1 MQGNK
6 CEQTNISLHQSQ
18 KISLAMSSL
27 SHGAHSLPTTHNNS
41 NTSENLDRY
50 AKMIKW
56 FLKLHLAMFYW
67 NGMYPTIAHRL
78 ARIKLRDDVAPYSS
92 PLGSSSSYS
101 PMSGRIVANRP
112 TYKPI
117 AVMILFQAFAALAQ
131 TTAEASIEVA
141 HSIQV
146 SFFRWRRRRRLQSQR
161 YSQSN
166 RRSLLEHN
174 STNSERAE
182 YLDLIEERVP
192 GIESAK
198 CCSTVKTKKKK
209 RRTDTSDIIHPCGV
223 CLNERVNPA
232 APLGCG
238 HVFCWNCI
246 LHWVS
251 NVRAECP
258 LCRAPTKPQ
267 SIIPLYNYP

>member
-1 MQGNK
+1 
-6 CEQTNISLHQSQ
+6 
-18 KISLAMSSL
+18 MSSL

-41 NTSENLDRY
+41 NTSGNLDRY

-78 ARIKLRDDVAPYSS
+78 ARVKLRDDVAPYSS
-92 PLGSSSSYS
+92 LGSSSSYS
-101 PMSGRIVANRP
+101 PMSGAIIANRP

-146 SFFRWRRRRRLQSQR
+146 SFFRWRRRRRRLQSQQ

-166 RRSLLEHN
+166 RRRSLLDDGHS

-192 GIESAK
+192 GIEAN
-198 CCSTVKTKKKK
+198 CSTVKTKKKK
-209 RRTDTSDIIHPCGV
+209 KGQGTETSDIIHPCGV

-258 LCRAPTKPQ
+258 LCRAATKPQ
-267 SIIPLYNYP
+267 DIIPLYNYP

>member
-1 MQGNK
+1 
-6 CEQTNISLHQSQ
+6 
-18 KISLAMSSL
+18 MSSL
-27 SHGAHSLPTTHNNS
+27 SHGAHSLPTHNNS
-41 NTSENLDRY
+41 NTSGNLDRY

-78 ARIKLRDDVAPYSS
+78 ARVKLRDDVGPYSS
-92 PLGSSSSYS
+92 LGSSSSYS
-101 PMSGRIVANRP
+101 PMSGPIVANRP

-131 TTAEASIEVA
+131 TTTEVSIEVA
-141 HSIQV
+141 HSIHV
-146 SFFRWRRRRRLQSQR
+146 SFFRWRRRRRQSQQ
-161 YSQSN
+161 YPQSN

-198 CCSTVKTKKKK
+198 CCSTTNKKKK
-209 RRTDTSDIIHPCGV
+209 KGREGTDTSDIIHPCGV

-258 LCRAPTKPQ
+258 LCRAPTRAQ
-267 SIIPLYNYP
+267 DIIPLYNYP

>member
-1 MQGNK
+1 
-6 CEQTNISLHQSQ
+6 
-18 KISLAMSSL
+18 MSSL
-27 SHGAHSLPTTHNNS
+27 SHGAHSLHTTHNNS
-41 NTSENLDRY
+41 NTSVNLDRY
-50 AKMIKW
+50 TKMIKW

-78 ARIKLRDDVAPYSS
+78 ARVKLRDDVVPYSS
-92 PLGSSSSYS
+92 PIGSSSSYL
-101 PMSGRIVANRP
+101 PMSGAIVANRP

-141 HSIQV
+141 HCIQV
-146 SFFRWRRRRRLQSQR
+146 SFFRWRRRRRSQSQH
-161 YSQSN
+161 YPQSN

-198 CCSTVKTKKKK
+198 CCSTKKKK
-209 RRTDTSDIIHPCGV
+209 KGREGTDTSDIIHPCGV

-258 LCRAPTKPQ
+258 LCRAATKPQ
-267 SIIPLYNYP
+267 DIIPLYNYP

>member
-1 MQGNK
+1 
-6 CEQTNISLHQSQ
+6 
-18 KISLAMSSL
+18 MSSL
-27 SHGAHSLPTTHNNS
+27 SHGAHSLPTAHNS
-41 NTSENLDRY
+41 NTIENLDRY

-78 ARIKLRDDVAPYSS
+78 ARVKLHDGVAPYSS

-101 PMSGRIVANRP
+101 PMSGAIVANRP

-141 HSIQV
+141 HYIQV
-146 SFFRWRRRRRLQSQR
+146 SFFRWRRRTRLQSQQ

-166 RRSLLEHN
+166 RRSLLDNGHN

-198 CCSTVKTKKKK
+198 CCSAIKTTTKKKK
-209 RRTDTSDIIHPCGV
+209 GRQGTETSDIIHPCGV

-258 LCRAPTKPQ
+258 LCRAPTKAQ
-267 SIIPLYNYP
+267 DIIPLYNYP

>member
-1 MQGNK
+1 
-6 CEQTNISLHQSQ
+6 
-18 KISLAMSSL
+18 MSSL
-27 SHGAHSLPTTHNNS
+27 SHGAHSLPIHNNN
-41 NTSENLDRY
+41 NTSINLDRY

-78 ARIKLRDDVAPYSS
+78 ARVKLRDDVSPYSS
-92 PLGSSSSYS
+92 LGSSPSYS
-101 PMSGRIVANRP
+101 PMSGAIVANRP

-146 SFFRWRRRRRLQSQR
+146 SFFRWRRRRRLQSQQ
-161 YSQSN
+161 YPQSN
-166 RRSLLEHN
+166 RRSLLGHN

-192 GIESAK
+192 GISSAK

-209 RRTDTSDIIHPCGV
+209 GRQGTDTSDIIHPCGV

-267 SIIPLYNYP
+267 DIIPLYNYP